1 MAREVYGDDNP
12 RWIVF
17 RHWLVTEAPRP
28 LHDLYVA
35 HGQAFA
41 AWIHD
46 KPLAKAVI
54 RSAMDR
60 AVDGV
65 LGRAAVSCPDSE

>member
-12 RWIVF
+12 RWILF
-17 RHWLVTEAPRP
+17 RHWLVTEAPTP
-28 LHDLYVA
+28 LRDLYVA
-35 HGQAFA
+35 RGESFA

-46 KPLAKAVI
+46 KPLVKAVI

-60 AVDGV
+60 AVDRV
-65 LGRAAVSCPDSE
+65 LARAAVSCPDSE